1 MPDDRPRRRGGMK
14 DPVGIQSLVGRVAG
28 ELGLAEV
35 LAASR
40 LFRSWEEIVGPEM
53 AARSQPLWLRAGVLR
68 IQTDSAAWASEVRY
82 LAPELLRR
90 TNEAFGG
97 EVATELQVSLKPG
110 SRRDTA
116 GSASHTSAAPQTP
129 RAGDDPPKA
138 PAARPAGGQT
148 ADLPITDERLAAAV
162 ARVLDAARA
171 ARRDNKGGK
180 PPR

>member
-1 MPDDRPRRRGGMK
+1 MK

-35 LAASR
+35 LAAGR
-40 LFRSWEEIVGPEM
+40 LFRAWEEIVGPEV
-53 AARSQPLWLRAGVLR
+53 AARSHPLSLRGGVLR

-90 TNEAFGG
+90 TNEAFGD

-110 SRRDTA
+110 SRRDAT
-116 GSASHTSAAPQTP
+116 GSAPRKGSVAA
-129 RAGDDPPKA
+129 D
-138 PAARPAGGQT
+138 PAGKAGEKPPRPPPAPGPA
-148 ADLPITDERLAAAV
+148 ADLPIADERLAAAV
-162 ARVLDAARA
+162 ARVLLAARA
-171 ARRDNKGGK
+171 ARRDNRGGK

>member
-1 MPDDRPRRRGGMK
+1 MK
-14 DPVGIQSLVGRVAG
+14 DPVGIQSLVGRVTG

-35 LAASR
+35 LTSGR
-40 LFRSWEEIVGPEM
+40 LFRSWEGIVGPEV
-53 AARSQPLWLRAGVLR
+53 AARSQPLSLRGGVLR

-82 LAPELLRR
+82 LAPEILRR

-110 SRRDTA
+110 PRRGGGGPAPRTSPA
-116 GSASHTSAAPQTP
+116 GA
-129 RAGDDPPKA
+129 DPPA
-138 PAARPAGGQT
+138 RSAGAPRPASPAAAKE
-148 ADLPITDERLAAAV
+148 LPIADDRLAAAV